1 MKYDAIKYILA
12 ACIFAG
18 MAVSLPSCGG
28 AKLSTANEQ
37 MARGEYFDAAK
48 TYRKIYNKHTKKEE
62 RPLRGE
68 VAFKMAE
75 CHRQLNQFQR
85 AAAAYQNAIRYEW
98 PDTMAYLYLAEMQ
111 HGAGQYA
118 QAVKS
123 YEAFLDMRPDSK
135 AAQTGLAGAR
145 KSPCQEWR
153 HTICSAQGRYVQ
165 FSAQRLFSDVHP
177 RSIRQALFLNH
188 TRESQRT
195 AQRNNGYEKGRYL
208 VCLKK

>member
-111 HGAGQYA
+111 H
-118 QAVKS
+118 
-123 YEAFLDMRPDSK
+123 E
-135 AAQTGLAGAR
+135 
-145 KSPCQEWR
+145 
-153 HTICSAQGRYVQ
+153 IGRAHV
-165 FSAQRLFSDVHP
+165 
-177 RSIRQALFLNH
+177 
-188 TRESQRT
+188 
-195 AQRNNGYEKGRYL
+195 
-208 VCLKK
+208 